1 MLKDILKE
9 VLKELLTPQTIFA
22 LMFYLTYLKRVWLGE
37 PVPEGL
43 AQIVNMILAFYY
55 GMKAGRTIAKKENNN
70 EQKN

>member
-1 MLKDILKE
+1 MIKE
-9 VLKELLTPQTIFA
+9 IIKELFSPQSIFA
-22 LMFYLTYLKRVWLGE
+22 LMFYTTYLKRVWYGE

-55 GMKAGRTIAKKENNN
+55 GMKAGRTMAKKENHN